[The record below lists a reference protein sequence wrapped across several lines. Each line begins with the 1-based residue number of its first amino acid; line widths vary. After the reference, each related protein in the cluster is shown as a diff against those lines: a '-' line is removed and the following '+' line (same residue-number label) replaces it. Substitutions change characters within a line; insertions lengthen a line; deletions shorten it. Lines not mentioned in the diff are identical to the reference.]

1 MGGFI
6 LCTDFDGP
14 VVDVSERYY
23 RVYRFCLEKMQ
34 QEYPGLTPTVLSK
47 SEFWALKRAKV
58 SETEIG
64 RRSGLDPDQAQRFRQ
79 YRQETVHTFPYF
91 QWDVLLPGVRQ
102 VLAELQRQGVPV
114 YVMTMRR
121 QRELTF
127 ALEQF
132 GLETLFPPAYRYCVA
147 DDFVKTQDHRDKPLL
162 LAQALAQI
170 APTQPVWMVGD
181 TEADIIA
188 AQTQGIPVVAVL
200 SGIRDRATLETY
212 QPDFIAPD
220 LAAAVALITHQVSA
234 NSPTPT
240 RSK

>member
-1 MGGFI
+1 MGEFI

-23 RVYRFCLEKMQ
+23 RVYRVCLEKVQ

-64 RRSGLDPDQAQRFRQ
+64 RRSGLDPAQAQIFSQ
-79 YRQETVHTFPYF
+79 YRHETVHTFPYF
-91 QWDVLLPGVRQ
+91 QWDALWPGARA
-102 VLAELQRQGVPV
+102 VLAELQRQGIPV
-114 YVMTMRR
+114 YVITMRR
-121 QRELTF
+121 RRELTF
-127 ALEQF
+127 ALAQF
-132 GLETLFPPAYRYCVA
+132 GLESLLPPTHCYCIS
-147 DDFVKTQDHRDKPLL
+147 DDFVKTQDHLDKPLV
-162 LAQALAQI
+162 LARALAQM

-188 AQTQGIPVVAVL
+188 AQTHGIPVVAVL
-200 SGIRDRATLETY
+200 SGIRDRETLARY

-220 LAAAVALITHQVSA
+220 LAAAVDLIRQQTNAS
-234 NSPTPT
+234 SPTPS
-240 RSK
+240 R